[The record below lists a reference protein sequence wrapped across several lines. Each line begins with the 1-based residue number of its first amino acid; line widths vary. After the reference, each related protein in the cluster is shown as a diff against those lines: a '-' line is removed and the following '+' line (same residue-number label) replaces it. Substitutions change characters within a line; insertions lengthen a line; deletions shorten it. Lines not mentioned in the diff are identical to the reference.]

1 MLRHAANP
9 LDRERNGTLSTVAP
23 QKPRW
28 HGAQGSDL
36 LVIKVSPTM
45 SVYRNARSLVGRA
58 VMCAIALVLLATTAL
73 WGHDLFLRLDDY
85 FVQPHTDVR
94 ALVLNGTFSNSE
106 AAVTRNRLRSLDL
119 ASPHQIVKL
128 DTAAWL
134 PSGDTTVLTFRT
146 GEPGTYLVG
155 ASLLPRFIAL
165 SAQDFNSYLRS
176 DGLPDVLAE
185 RRRSNTLGR
194 PARELYQKHVK
205 AVFQVGDVRTNGF
218 DRVLEYPAEIVPLD
232 NPYTIRIGGSLRIRA
247 LVDGRAVGNQ
257 LVIWGGRAP
266 NGSRIAQRSVRTDSQ
281 GVARITSLRSGVWYV
296 KFIHM
301 VPAPAGDSVDY
312 HSKWATLTF
321 AVRRPSR
328 PE

>member
-1 MLRHAANP
+1 MENR
-9 LDRERNGTLSTVAP
+9 
-23 QKPRW
+23 
-28 HGAQGSDL
+28 SDP
-36 LVIKVSPTM
+36 LVIQVSPAM
-45 SVYRNARSLVGRA
+45 RVHGNARSLVGRA
-58 VMCAIALVLLATTAL
+58 VIGATGLVLLATTAL
-73 WGHDLFLRLDDY
+73 WGHDLFLRLDEY

-94 ALVLNGTFSNSE
+94 ALVLNGTFRKSE

-119 ASPHQIVKL
+119 AGPQQVVKL
-128 DTAAWL
+128 DTAAWS
-134 PSGDTTVLTFRT
+134 PSGDTTVLTLRT
-146 GEPGTYLVG
+146 GEAGTYLVG

-205 AVFQVGDVRTNGF
+205 AVFQVGEMRTSGF
-218 DRVLEYPAEIVPLD
+218 DRVLDYPAEIVPLD
-232 NPYTIRIGGSLRIRA
+232 NPYTLRIGGSLRVRA
-247 LVDGRAVGNQ
+247 LVESRAVGNQ
-257 LVIWGGRAP
+257 LVIWGGRSP
-266 NGSRIAQRSVRTDSQ
+266 NGSRIAQRSVRTDST
-281 GVARITSLRSGVWYV
+281 GVARITALGSGIWYV

-328 PE
+328 AK